1 MTSGRRSRERANII
15 PGKRHLFDGGRQR
28 CTEERTTSI
37 SSRRHQFGGDRT
49 IVRRGG
55 TMMGRPFGN
64 TSSSIRSALRDRFML
79 GGLKLGQSLSH
90 PDLLPP
96 KHGQIA
102 LVSISRWRVQAD
114 NPVKDSGRA
123 RTSRMAV
130 DLHGEF
136 MDFGAGSKV
145 RQTAP
150 VGQGSIFIA
159 LSSRQIEFASS
170 FHFSLWQTKWQESG
184 RHAFSQPCTFV
195 GA

>member
-1 MTSGRRSRERANII
+1 
-15 PGKRHLFDGGRQR
+15 
-28 CTEERTTSI
+28 
-37 SSRRHQFGGDRT
+37 
-49 IVRRGG
+49 
-55 TMMGRPFGN
+55 MMGRPFGN

-79 GGLKLGQSLSH
+79 GGLKLGQSLSQ

-184 RHAFSQPCTFV
+184 RQPGFLAAMHVRRNIDLNAVV
-195 GA
+195 GKVPLGGCNVTQHC